1 MFLIESWL
9 MLLGSPLDHLSHDC
23 IQHAIGSF
31 GRVLL
36 WENDMSHLAKLLVRA
51 RITYLEMSHIS

>member
-1 MFLIESWL
+1 

-36 WENDMSHLAKLLVRA
+36 WENDRSHLAKLLVRA